1 MTEAVC
7 FFADVDDKPCDRTIF
22 DRAHLIEKQ
31 VMRIKNLPR
40 DVIWDERCWV
50 VACRAHHH
58 RFDHRFIDLARD
70 EIPLD
75 TERFAHEY
83 KLTSYL
89 DRRYGPL
96 IVRCR
101 SQVTE
106 DCHQLERTTC
116 EEVYEDEGMTGDR
129 TYDPKTMTVVCN
141 ACYVDLGCP
150 NFSDLDELESIL
162 RG

>member
-40 DVIWDERCWV
+40 DVIWDERCSV

-58 RFDHRFIDLARD
+58 RFDHRFIELQRD

-83 KLTSYL
+83 GLTSYL

-96 IVRCR
+96 TIRCR
-101 SQVTE
+101 AQRVSG
-106 DCHQLERTTC
+106 CHQIEGYSC
-116 EEVYEDEGMTGDR
+116 DEIYGLDGMPEDR

-150 NFSDLDELESIL
+150 KFSDLRELESIL